1 MKPASEAPVLTWDVP
16 RAPGAF
22 ARARDL
28 VRATLRR
35 WGCDTEG
42 VDVVVLLVTEMVTN
56 AHRHA
61 DSDACLRL
69 RPSGHGVEVAVADA
83 SPLPPVRRTPDV
95 TSGTGGLGLQILER
109 LASRWGVEPH
119 GPGKR
124 VWADVPCHTGLA
136 SAAVAPAG

>member
-1 MKPASEAPVLTWDVP
+1 MTGAPTLIWNVP

-28 VRATLRR
+28 TRSTLRR
-35 WGCDTEG
+35 WGCDADGT
-42 VDVVVLLVTEMVTN
+42 DVVVLLVSEMVTN

-61 DSDACLRL
+61 DSDAALCLS
-69 RPSGHGVEVAVADA
+69 PSPDGVQVSVQDA
-83 SPLPPVRRTPDV
+83 SPRRPVRRAPDL

-119 GPGKR
+119 DPGKR
-124 VWADVPCHTGLA
+124 VWADVPCRTGLA
-136 SAAVAPAG
+136 AATATAAG